1 MTAAVAPG
9 TESDHLDVDAAIA
22 AIFAAEAA

>member
-1 MTAAVAPG
+1 MTRSVEPG
-9 TESDHLDVDAAIA
+9 TESDHLDVDAALT